1 MNSSYKF
8 RKIIEAI
15 LAKNNI
21 NRYSAKFTV
30 DFNFDKNNIVQT
42 TLHKSID
49 SNHEGDVNDFD
60 VVNKLIN
67 SSFVAN
73 QYKND
78 KLSFNN
84 LDIKIEFFDETLQ
97 ECIIERKYNY
107 IVDDFNITFLE
118 EIISKSYSKLIVPL
132 YKKLNHEQ

>member
-1 MNSSYKF
+1 MILILI
-8 RKIIEAI
+8 KII
-15 LAKNNI
+15 LYKQHYKKN
-21 NRYSAKFTV
+21 
-30 DFNFDKNNIVQT
+30 
-42 TLHKSID
+42 ID
-49 SNHEGDVNDFD
+49 SNHEGDVNDYD

-78 KLSFNN
+78 KFNFNN
-84 LDIKIEFFDETLQ
+84 LDIKIEFFDETLK
-97 ECIIERKYNY
+97 ECIIEREYNY

-132 YKKLNHEQ
+132 YKKLKYE